1 MIARREFDFW
11 TGPHAAKPLFHHSV
25 ENAEIDHLVD
35 AEAAGRVTLFDTSL
49 QVAPGIRIVEVG
61 GHTPGQSV
69 VFVDT
74 DEGTVLLASDAVH
87 YYEEFER
94 DMIFTSVADLVAM
107 YDCFASIRNL
117 VETGEV
123 AHVVSGHDPDTLDR
137 FKAATGD
144 LAGYASTIG
153 SIASRI
159 PRTSHELQ
167 EVRRSGSCRHR
178 RRERSGTRIRATVV
192 GGGRQSRRRR
202 HRRGQPHAVSAG
214 LPTESIAVQA
224 DISTEEGVDAY
235 VDAALAA
242 FGPIDLHHLNA
253 GIFGSFDPLPDLT
266 VDDFERVMN
275 VNVRGQFLGLRAAF
289 RLFRATPQHRGHCG
303 DSVDRQ
309 PHRQR

>member
-1 MIARREFDFW
+1 MADRATPSDQYQVSIVKYGHRSTTRSDVYLNYAVYGESDEPIDMDYFFWVIRNSERTVLVDTGFSRAGGKARARTFLLDPEDAFARAGVNPADGPQILLTHGHYDHIGNVSLFPTSRIVMARREFDFW
-11 TGPHAAKPLFHHSV
+11 TGPHAGKPLFHHSV
-25 ENAEIDHLVD
+25 ENTEIDHLVD

-123 AHVVSGHDPDTLDR
+123 AHVVSGHDPATLDR

-153 SIASRI
+153 SIASR
-159 PRTSHELQ
+159 
-167 EVRRSGSCRHR
+167 V
-178 RRERSGTRIRATVV
+178 
-192 GGGRQSRRRR
+192 
-202 HRRGQPHAVSAG
+202 
-214 LPTESIAVQA
+214 
-224 DISTEEGVDAY
+224 EE
-235 VDAALAA
+235 
-242 FGPIDLHHLNA
+242 F
-253 GIFGSFDPLPDLT
+253 T
-266 VDDFERVMN
+266 
-275 VNVRGQFLGLRAAF
+275 
-289 RLFRATPQHRGHCG
+289 
-303 DSVDRQ
+303 
-309 PHRQR
+309 